1 MLLGHPIESSE
12 TRKYRMLGKDKTT
25 TKKNRTDIRSIN
37 SLEVDNF

>member
-25 TKKNRTDIRSIN
+25 TKKQDGYKERKFS
-37 SLEVDNF
+37 

>member
-25 TKKNRTDIRSIN
+25 TKNRTDIRSVN
-37 SLEVDNF
+37 SLEVDNL